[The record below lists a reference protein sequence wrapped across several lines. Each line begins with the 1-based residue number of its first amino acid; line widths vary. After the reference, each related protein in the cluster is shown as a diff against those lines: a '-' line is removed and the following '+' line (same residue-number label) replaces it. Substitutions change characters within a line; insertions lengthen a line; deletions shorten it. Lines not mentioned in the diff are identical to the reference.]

1 MRNLAHLMKG
11 FRHILVIRNS
21 MPYTEPT
28 GGDMNTIA
36 HPDHINAR
44 LAGYDS
50 KPEHNLIG
58 IMSGTSLDGV
68 DAVLT
73 KIVTKADGSIVEAG
87 LVGQASIPYTAEL
100 RSLLLALSSP
110 ATARIDDLVYAHFGL
125 SEWYAAVVD
134 RLLSGTGF
142 EAGRVDAIC
151 LHGQTVWHAP
161 TPRPFPAPGGSSIPV
176 KGTLQIGS
184 GATLRERTG
193 IPVIF
198 DFRSRDMAAGGEG
211 APLAPYVDALLFG
224 SLARGRI
231 VQNIGGIGNATVVPA
246 GSRREGIFAFDT
258 GPGNMI
264 MDELVRRKTSGAEHY
279 DKDGSYGRSG
289 AADEALVDSLMADA
303 YYAKEPPKST
313 GREVYDSA
321 FVSRLIDESR
331 RRGLSFEDTV
341 ATATALTAES
351 ITRSYRDFIY
361 PKTKVDDVVIG
372 GGGALNDCLMEMIA
386 LRLPQGIRLLTTA
399 DLGVPEQ
406 AREAIAF
413 AVLGHEALMGR
424 PGNLPAVTGAARDV
438 ILGNLTL

>member
-1 MRNLAHLMKG
+1 MTDLNDH
-11 FRHILVIRNS
+11 
-21 MPYTEPT
+21 
-28 GGDMNTIA
+28 
-36 HPDHINAR
+36 DHINSR
-44 LAGYDS
+44 LEGYVDRR
-50 KPEHNLIG
+50 EHHLIG

-73 KIVTKADGSIVEAG
+73 RIITLADGSIAEAS
-87 LVGQASIPYTAEL
+87 LVGQASIPYSGEL
-100 RSLLLALSSP
+100 RSILLALSSP
-110 ATARIDDLVYAHFGL
+110 ETAKIDDLVYAHFGL
-125 SEWYAAVVD
+125 SEWYAAVVGQ
-134 RLLSGTGF
+134 LLAETGF
-142 EAGRVDAIC
+142 DASEVDAIC

-161 TPRPFPAPGGSSIPV
+161 APRLFPAPGGAHIPV

-184 GATLRERTG
+184 GATLRERAG

-224 SLARGRI
+224 SPARGRI

-246 GSRREGIFAFDT
+246 GSMREGIFAFDT

-264 MDELVRRKTSGAEHY
+264 IDELIRRKTNGAEHY
-279 DKDGSYGRSG
+279 DEGGRRG
-289 AADEALVDSLMADA
+289 RAGKVDEALVAALMADD

-313 GREVYDSA
+313 GREMYSAA
-321 FVSRLIDESR
+321 FVSRLIDEAR

-341 ATATALTAES
+341 ATAMAFTAES
-351 ITRSYRDFIY
+351 IARSYRDFIY
-361 PKTKVDDVVIG
+361 PKTKIDDVVIG
-372 GGGALNDCLMEMIA
+372 GGGALNGCLMDM
-386 LRLPQGIRLLTTA
+386 LRSRLPAEVTLMTTA

-424 PGNLPAVTGAARDV
+424 AGNLPAVTGAARDV
-438 ILGNLTL
+438 ILGNITL